1 MRILPNLLTAIKASN
16 FGTKVVISASNDIY
30 TNLAMEDWIYTR
42 MKEINEPILM
52 LWRNNPCIVIGR
64 HQNPWLEARLKHLEK
79 NGVVLARRNSG
90 GGTVYHDMGNLNCT
104 FFTDKKHYSRKSNL
118 EFLCSALKS
127 RWPLDIEVSSR
138 DDIILQQKYK
148 ISGTAAKL
156 GRCEAYHHLTVLFN
170 ANKEILHDVLRNS
183 ATPLP
188 GVESKATRSVAAPV
202 KNLTEV
208 DPSINYESLIETITR
223 QIRVQ
228 DEDCM
233 PTVVWPNESTFPG
246 ITKLRDQLTSWEWI
260 YGKCPPFI
268 IATESTMLKVTKGII
283 EESSGYLKDYKGLRF
298 PYNLSNV
305 LTVDDRQANDLIE
318 LLKHIF

>member
-228 DEDCM
+228 DE
-233 PTVVWPNESTFPG
+233 VV
-246 ITKLRDQLTSWEWI
+246 IVILR
-260 YGKCPPFI
+260 
-268 IATESTMLKVTKGII
+268 
-283 EESSGYLKDYKGLRF
+283 
-298 PYNLSNV
+298 LSYC
-305 LTVDDRQANDLIE
+305 NDLTPFVSIGLYANSCVAKRKYFPRYNE
-318 LLKHIF
+318 TSRPINKLGVDIWEMSSIHNRHRINDVKSNQRNYRRIIRIFERLQRSSFSL